1 MGLLDSIFGHKT
13 TPEQI
18 LQAVS
23 DLKGVGN
30 GSINTATPAGQAK
43 AYEQCAA
50 VRTVINTLCTY
61 IQQFQLY
68 QANNAEEEVDG
79 AEYIEQL
86 AQPNPYQS
94 LREFVAA
101 VELSVK
107 LFGRAYI
114 WKDTANDGDIYVLPN
129 AQIEEQTRS
138 GRVVWTKPNGNVTG
152 YTLTIYG
159 QRQPLVFDDVY
170 ILHDTSLDLHKLV
183 TGESRLV
190 GLSDCVN
197 AFIGSYSAAAE
208 TIQNRGPLGIV
219 SIVPPDSHMG
229 LADAKQIKDAEA
241 ALKQKYGVL
250 SQQFRYIVTSW
261 NSSFVPITASMD
273 DMHLDTNRTDARNE
287 IAAAYGVPT
296 VLFEQSGATYANL
309 ATAERALYQNVLN
322 ADARAIFA
330 LINKIKGFNLV
341 QVWPY
346 FDHLPCFQ
354 QQRREEAQA
363 FTTYANALHT
373 LYVDGVISVEEYRE
387 KLDKFEI
394 K

>member
-1 MGLLDSIFGHKT
+1 MGLLDSIFGQKT

-30 GSINTATPAGQAK
+30 QSINTATAAGQAQ
-43 AYEQCAA
+43 AYERCAA

-68 QANNAEEEVDG
+68 QANSAEEEVDG
-79 AEYIEQL
+79 VEYIEQL
-86 AQPNPYQS
+86 ARINPYQT

-107 LFGRAYI
+107 LYGRAYI
-114 WKDTANDGDIYVLPN
+114 WHDTANDGDLYVLPN
-129 AQIEEQTRS
+129 AQIYEHTNG
-138 GRVVWTKPNGNVTG
+138 GRVVWTRPNGNVTG
-152 YTLTIYG
+152 YTLTLYG
-159 QRQPLVFDDVY
+159 QRHPLVFEDVHV
-170 ILHDTSLDLHKLV
+170 LHDTSLDLHKLV

-190 GLSDCVN
+190 GLGDCVN
-197 AFIGSYSAAAE
+197 AFVGSYSAAAE
-208 TIQNRGPLGIV
+208 TIQNRGPLGVV
-219 SIVPPDSHMG
+219 SIVPPDAHTGM
-229 LADAKQIKDAEA
+229 ADPSQIKDAEA
-241 ALKQKYGVL
+241 KLKKRYGVL

-261 NSSFVPITASMD
+261 SSSFTPITASMD
-273 DMHLDTNRTDARNE
+273 DMHLDTNRADARNE
-287 IAAAYGVPT
+287 IASAYGVPT
-296 VLFEQSGATYANL
+296 VLFEQSGATFANL

-330 LINKIKGFNLV
+330 IINKIKGFNFV

-373 LYVDGVISVEEYRE
+373 LFVDGVITPEEYRE